1 MAQPRD
7 MIMIMSHRLI
17 ALLLEMRD
25 SEHRLEP
32 GESLF
37 RSGDPVLKMFVVVE
51 GMVDLVRHGETGR
64 RLLLQ
69 RAAAGSLLAEASY
82 FNAQY
87 HCDAMA
93 CEPSRLIGVATRKL
107 KAAEADEPSFMREL
121 AAHLAREV
129 QHMRARAEILAL
141 KTVAQRLDAWLLASG
156 EPLPAKGAWAGL
168 AAQINVAPEALYR
181 ELARRR
187 RLSVN
192 PSGKSRVWCGPS

>member
-1 MAQPRD
+1 
-7 MIMIMSHRLI
+7 MIMIMSSRLI

-25 SEHRLEP
+25 SEYRLAPREN
-32 GESLF
+32 LF
-37 RSGDPVLKMFVVVE
+37 RTGDPVLKMFVVVE
-51 GMVDLVRHGETGR
+51 GMVGLVRHDETGR

-82 FNAQY
+82 FSLHY
-87 HCDAMA
+87 HCDAEA

-107 KAAEADEPSFMREL
+107 RSAEADLPGFMREL
-121 AAHLAREV
+121 AAHLARDV
-129 QHMRARAEILAL
+129 QRMRAHAEILTH

-187 RLSVN
+187 RLGDLPPAN
-192 PSGKSRVWCGPS
+192 PGSRAFP